1 MILSKEAFK
10 NMRQTGSIVE
20 SSPFLIRK
28 MLHKIDFSRDIH
40 VVELG
45 AGSGCVTK
53 SLLRKLNR
61 QSRLTAFEINPN
73 LFKKVSRH
81 INDPRF
87 TCINDNVENMLDY
100 LGHES
105 VDYIVSALPLANIHQ
120 QPKHRILDSCYK
132 ALKPNGRYT
141 QFQYSAADL
150 GLIKRKFPKFDCGFT
165 LLNIPPALIYYA
177 AK

>member
-28 MLHKIDFSRDIH
+28 MLHKIDFSRDLH

-45 AGSGCVTK
+45 AGNGCVTK
-53 SLLRKLNR
+53 SLLLRLNH
-61 QSRLTAFEINPN
+61 QSRLTSFEINQT
-73 LFKKVSRH
+73 LFDKVTRRIS
-81 INDPRF
+81 DPRF
-87 TCINDNVENMLDY
+87 TCINDNVENL
-100 LGHES
+100 LAHIEHES
-105 VDYIVSALPLANIHQ
+105 VDYIVSALPLANIDT
-120 QPKHRILDSCYK
+120 QPKNRILDSCYK

>member
-45 AGSGCVTK
+45 AGNGCVTK

-73 LFKKVSRH
+73 LHKQVSLR
-81 INDPRF
+81 INDPRL
-87 TCINDNVENMLDY
+87 TCINDNVENLLDHIR
-100 LGHES
+100 HES
-105 VDYIVSALPLANIHQ
+105 IDYIISALPLANIGQ

-132 ALKPNGRYT
+132 ALKPDGLYT

-150 GLIKRKFPKFDCGFT
+150 ALIKRKFPKFNCGFT

-177 AK
+177 TK